1 MPLYVT
7 TLLQNNQTGMA
18 AVTHAFQKDTNNLH
32 HRQLL
37 VQDDA
42 HSGHYFM
49 IVLNLRNKR
58 FELIN
63 SLRTLGDP
71 KLAECCNKVLSGIK
85 FLWNINNGD
94 SDYAIDDYELVDIA
108 VPKQTNIHDCGFHML
123 LHAQYWDGRYVY
135 TLNEKDV
142 SNIRKIWT
150 YNWLNYEEND
160 AEWQSILNL
169 T

>member
-1 MPLYVT
+1 
-7 TLLQNNQTGMA
+7 MA

-32 HRQLL
+32 HRQLVCAHLFSFLLQSRFSFFFNHLTCCGKNTHIFFPILQKL

-49 IVLNLRNKR
+49 IVLNLRNER
-58 FELIN
+58 FELID

-85 FLWNINNGD
+85 FLWNIYYGD

-108 VPKQTNIHDCGFHML
+108 VPKQTNM
-123 LHAQYWDGRYVY
+123 
-135 TLNEKDV
+135 
-142 SNIRKIWT
+142 
-150 YNWLNYEEND
+150 
-160 AEWQSILNL
+160 
-169 T
+169 